1 MSNSL
6 QDLPYYNDAINYQ
19 KMLSGQEMQIE
30 DLTHT
35 PEKTRVS
42 FQGTVREVSLLRI
55 MKIQKSVKRHEFVLK
70 VQ

>member
-6 QDLPYYNDAINYQ
+6 QDLPCYNDAVNYQ

-30 DLTHT
+30 DLAHT

-42 FQGTVREVSLLRI
+42 FQGTVREVSLLK
-55 MKIQKSVKRHEFVLK
+55 MKKIQKRYHLMLK
-70 VQ
+70 V